1 MQSVSES
8 ILNHLATTKE
18 EFFSSWKKEII
29 VSNKGVSESFVIPNM
44 EMFYEVIQQSLML
57 PKKELNYLI
66 QDLANKIVKT
76 KLEEKTNIGDF
87 VYNVEAAKTILYK
100 MLHSSYPNWPHL
112 PEVIESISYAF
123 SYFLYYTVTVYTDK
137 KNQIIE
143 EKNQYI
149 TSTHQE
155 RLTIL
160 GQMTSSFVH
169 EFRNPLTSILGFIQ
183 LLRAEQPNLP
193 YLDII
198 ENELDQLKFSISQ
211 FLLLSK
217 REIIEQEKIAFRF
230 KELLEEVLSFLYP
243 RILEVNVE
251 IIKEIEMDYTF
262 QGYKD
267 EIRQVLVNIIF
278 NAIDVLAE
286 KAMPTIRIHLA
297 EENGFIQIQISNNG
311 PKIPESLLDNIFEPF
326 FTTKKSGTGIGLFVC
341 KEIIEKH
348 RGTLTC
354 QSDDQW
360 TNFTIL
366 LPLN

>member
-1 MQSVSES
+1 MQSTSES
-8 ILNHLATTKE
+8 ILNHLVTTKE
-18 EFFSSWKKEII
+18 EFFSKWKKEII
-29 VSNKGVSESFVIPNM
+29 VSNKELLDSIMIPNM
-44 EMFYEVIQQSLML
+44 EMFYSIIQQSLIL
-57 PKKELNYLI
+57 PKKEVNYLI
-66 QDLANKIVKT
+66 EDLANKIARK
-76 KLEEKTNIGDF
+76 KLKEKANIGDF
-87 VYNVEAAKTILYK
+87 VYNAEAAKTILYK
-100 MLHSSYPNWPHL
+100 MLNSSYPDWSQL
-112 PEVIESISYAF
+112 PEVMDSINYAF
-123 SYFLYYTVTVYTDK
+123 EHFLYYTVTVYTDK

-183 LLRAEQPNLP
+183 LLRAEKPDLP

-198 ENELDQLKFSISQ
+198 ESELDQLKFSISQ

-217 REIIEQEKIAFRF
+217 REIIEQEKITFRF

-243 RILEVNVE
+243 RILEVNVD

-262 QGYKD
+262 HGYKD

-286 KAMPTIRIHLA
+286 KARPIIKIHLS
-297 EENGFIQIQISNNG
+297 EENGSIKIRISNNG

-366 LPLN
+366 LPFT